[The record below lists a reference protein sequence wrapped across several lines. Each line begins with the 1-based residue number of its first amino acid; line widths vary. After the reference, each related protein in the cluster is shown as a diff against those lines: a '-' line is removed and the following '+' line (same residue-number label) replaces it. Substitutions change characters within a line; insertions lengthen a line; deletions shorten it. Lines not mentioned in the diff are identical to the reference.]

1 MVTATERS
9 AQRAAGKVDLEK
21 LIESVQLLLKAASS
35 RRPVAS
41 ARVVSELTML
51 AARHA
56 PMASLRC
63 AGSDEDALR
72 LALEHWEQVIYS
84 HYAFRKTRRFGSATA
99 RKSTSQAIHL
109 IVMVVWSLVDKKKLD
124 IEKLHQACGW
134 E

>member
-21 LIESVQLLLKAASS
+21 LIESVQLLLKAASR

-56 PMASLRC
+56 PMASLTG

-72 LALEHWEQVIYS
+72 LAIEHWEQVIYS
-84 HYAFRKTRRFGSATA
+84 RYAFRKARRFSTASARNSTA
-99 RKSTSQAIHL
+99 HAIHL
-109 IVMVVWSLVDKKKLD
+109 IVMIVWSLIHKKKLD
-124 IEKLHQACGW
+124 IEKLHQVCGW

>member
-1 MVTATERS
+1 MEMDTGLS
-9 AQRAAGKVDLEK
+9 ALLAAAKVDLEK
-21 LIESVQLLLKAASS
+21 LIVSVQLLLKAASR

-63 AGSDEDALR
+63 AGSDQEALR

-84 HYAFRKTRRFGSATA
+84 RYAFRKARRFSTASA
-99 RKSTSQAIHL
+99 RRSTTHAIHL
-109 IVMVVWSLVDKKKLD
+109 IVMVVWSLVHKKKLD
-124 IEKLHQACGW
+124 IEKLHQSCGW

>member
-1 MVTATERS
+1 MDIGRYALH
-9 AQRAAGKVDLEK
+9 AAGTVDLEK

-35 RRPVAS
+35 RRPIAS

-63 AGSDEDALR
+63 AGSDEEALR
-72 LALEHWEQVIYS
+72 LAIEHWEQVIYS
-84 HYAFRKTRRFGSATA
+84 RYAFRKARRFSTA
-99 RKSTSQAIHL
+99 AARHSTAHAIHL
-109 IVMVVWSLVDKKKLD
+109 IVMIVWSLVHKKKLD
-124 IEKLHQACGW
+124 IEKLHQSCGW